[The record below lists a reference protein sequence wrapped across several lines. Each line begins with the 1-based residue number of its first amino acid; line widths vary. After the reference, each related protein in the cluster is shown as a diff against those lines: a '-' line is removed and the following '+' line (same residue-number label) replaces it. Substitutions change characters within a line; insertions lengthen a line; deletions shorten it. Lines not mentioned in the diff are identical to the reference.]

1 MGMSEIERSIAVLF
15 RRKGK
20 DLLTEREFVFS
31 ASMDLRWFSP
41 KDAQKLLDLGVS
53 GGLIE
58 KRNGSLVPKFDFSTV
73 EVPIDYRP
81 SKDIFQ
87 EARAASAAKDLF
99 SEIVER
105 IVKAKAVPKREVVS
119 KVNRKQEM
127 LGIDVEPA
135 ALLVACDYGIPVE
148 GSYIDRAATEVLGRD
163 VPSQ

>member
-1 MGMSEIERSIAVLF
+1 MSEIERSIAVLF